1 MNVLE
6 SIKTAISSVLG
17 SKLRAFLTMLGIIIG
32 ISSVIT
38 IVSLGAGMSGFIEEQ
53 WATMGLGNLQVH
65 MSSWGDTVTDR
76 DLLTLDDVALIERIP
91 GVREATA
98 ISSQWGFNL
107 RMLDP
112 TETNQASLQ
121 GVLPNH
127 EQFTNVQMRYGRYIN
142 QVDIDNATQF
152 AVINDTT
159 AQRVFGTVDATVIGR
174 TIEMSTW
181 FAAGTQRF
189 TVVGIRANPNAEFE
203 EMWDPSWITEDIF
216 VPITTLQNITNDRT
230 VGTIQVA
237 ADDRNEMAQV
247 AELVTAA
254 LDDSRGTSGNY
265 HVFNPM
271 NFIDQANA
279 QLAMV
284 TLAIS
289 GIAAISL
296 VVGGIGVMN
305 IMLVTVTERTRE
317 IGIRKSIGARNI
329 DILVQFMI
337 EAIILTSIGG
347 GIGILFGMG
356 LGNLIGPLMNI
367 RPIVSMLS
375 IFIAVGVS
383 CITGLIFG
391 VGPAMKASRLDP
403 IEALRYE

>member
-1 MNVLE
+1 MVTDRTERSDRMNVLE
-6 SIKTAISSVLG
+6 SVKTAISSVLG

-32 ISSVIT
+32 ISSVIA
-38 IVSLGAGMSGFIEEQ
+38 IVSIGSGMSGFVEEQ

-65 MSSWGDTVTDR
+65 MSSWGDTVTQR
-76 DLLTLDDVALIERIP
+76 DLLTLDDIQIIERVP

-127 EQFTNVQMRYGRYIN
+127 EQFSNVQMRYGRYIN

-203 EMWDPSWITEDIF
+203 EMWDPAWITE
-216 VPITTLQNITNDRT
+216 
-230 VGTIQVA
+230 
-237 ADDRNEMAQV
+237 E
-247 AELVTAA
+247 
-254 LDDSRGTSGNY
+254 
-265 HVFNPM
+265 
-271 NFIDQANA
+271 
-279 QLAMV
+279 
-284 TLAIS
+284 
-289 GIAAISL
+289 
-296 VVGGIGVMN
+296 
-305 IMLVTVTERTRE
+305 
-317 IGIRKSIGARNI
+317 
-329 DILVQFMI
+329 
-337 EAIILTSIGG
+337 
-347 GIGILFGMG
+347 
-356 LGNLIGPLMNI
+356 
-367 RPIVSMLS
+367 
-375 IFIAVGVS
+375 
-383 CITGLIFG
+383 
-391 VGPAMKASRLDP
+391 
-403 IEALRYE
+403 